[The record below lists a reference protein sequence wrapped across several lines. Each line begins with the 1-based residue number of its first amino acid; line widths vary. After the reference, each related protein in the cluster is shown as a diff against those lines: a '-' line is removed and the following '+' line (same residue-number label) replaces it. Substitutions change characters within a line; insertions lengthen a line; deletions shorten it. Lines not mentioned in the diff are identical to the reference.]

1 MKKFYLILVLF
12 LFSTPFVLAQSCL
25 PSGMTFSTQQQIDDF
40 ATNYPNCTEIEGNV
54 LIEES
59 IFDDITNLNGLAQLT
74 SFGGDLIINFN
85 FALSNLSGLDNIT
98 SIGGDITISNIVST
112 NLSGLENLSS
122 IGGQLFIASN
132 AALTSTSV
140 LSNLSSIGADLHIRS
155 NPSLTNLSG
164 LENISS
170 VGASLR
176 IIANASL
183 TNLSG
188 LENLSSIGE
197 NIQIWGNDALTSLS
211 ALGNISIIGSLAIS
225 QNEVLSSLAGLDNI
239 ASSSSLSI
247 SGNAALTSLSGLNNL
262 SSVGTAIQ
270 ISQNDVLT
278 SLAGL
283 DNIASTGGFIAITLN
298 PALTSLSGLDNIASI
313 GGRILIVGNDALTS
327 LSGIQNIDPATIEAQ
342 STFDEDLE
350 IFNNNSLSEC
360 EVQSICSFLDLPN
373 KTKDIHDNMAGCNNV
388 TQIINACDAL
398 PPSCTNLT
406 TPLDG
411 STMVYI
417 TTDLTWLSVANATG
431 YKLTIGTSSGGNDLY
446 NNEDV
451 GNVTTFDPIDFP
463 CASTIYVT
471 ITPYKASGDAIGCTE
486 ESFTTEEIT
495 AVAGDDVAFCA
506 GSNTQLNASG
516 GTIYSWSP
524 TDGLDDPNISNPTAD
539 PTTTTTTYTVTVG
552 EGNGC
557 EDTDEVIVTVNPLP
571 IPNSSATDETGNGFN
586 DGTAM
591 CAPTG
596 GTPPF
601 TYAWSNGETTQSID
615 TLPPAMYSVIVV
627 DTNMC
632 SANDTVI
639 VNEFVCPTLTII
651 STQEDATCFEVCDG
665 SIIITGVTNGVAPFT
680 YLWSNSETGSTI
692 DSLCD
697 GSYSVTVTDALNC
710 SVSGSFT
717 ITGPTELISNA
728 EATNETGN
736 DLNDGTAEASPSG
749 GTEAYTYSWSN
760 GDSTQMITG
769 LSPAEYTVTV
779 TDANGCE
786 SIETVNVVEF
796 ECQGLSIQNTLL
808 HNPCFGD
815 CMGSIS
821 IAAVEGGQSPFTY
834 TWDNGST
841 EASIAD
847 LCAGTYN
854 VTVVDDN
861 NCTVLGSYTIEAP
874 NELTV
879 NINSSDESGNDA
891 NDGTAT
897 ATPSGGTS
905 PYEYEWSNGETTQTI
920 EALDPNTYTVTI
932 TDPNGCTVTGSATI
946 IEFVCPVLEVES
958 IVVDVSCYD
967 ECDGSISITDVVNAV
982 SPLTYTWNNGASM
995 AINNNLCTGDY
1006 SVTTT
1011 DSKNCSVEQSYTI
1024 TEPNEIIIT
1033 IDEIV
1038 HVKVGQLGSINISTN
1053 GDYTYDWT
1061 GDNNYNS
1068 SDEDIAGLEVGCYTL
1083 VVTDPATE
1091 CSVDTT
1097 TCVDD
1102 LTATN
1107 NWKKSNVSVYP
1118 NPVDQILTIDFGES
1132 FVREINISI
1141 TDLRGSQTIMLSKNG
1156 ADGKFMVDTKTLNAG
1171 IYILRLNVEG
1181 EYLHKKI
1188 VVTH

>member
-1 MKKFYLILVLF
+1 M
-12 LFSTPFVLAQSCL
+12 
-25 PSGMTFSTQQQIDDF
+25 
-40 ATNYPNCTEIEGNV
+40 
-54 LIEES
+54 
-59 IFDDITNLNGLAQLT
+59 
-74 SFGGDLIINFN
+74 
-85 FALSNLSGLDNIT
+85 DNIT

-122 IGGQLFIASN
+122 IGGELFIASN
-132 AALTSTSV
+132 TALTSISV

-155 NPSLTNLSG
+155 NAALTNLSG

-170 VGASLR
+170 VGAGLR
-176 IIANASL
+176 IINNAAL

-188 LENLSSIGE
+188 LENISSIGAG
-197 NIQIWGNDALTSLS
+197 IQIFNNAALTTLS
-211 ALGNISIIGSLAIS
+211 ALDNISSIGT
-225 QNEVLSSLAGLDNI
+225 
-239 ASSSSLSI
+239 SLSI
-247 SGNAALTSLSGLNNL
+247 S
-262 SSVGTAIQ
+262 SS
-270 ISQNDVLT
+270 D
-278 SLAGL
+278 
-283 DNIASTGGFIAITLN
+283 
-298 PALTSLSGLDNIASI
+298 ALTSLSGLDNIPFISSLNISNNAALTSLSGLDNISSIGTSIIISQNDVLTSLSALNNLSSIGGFLAIQLNPELTSLSGLDNLSSI
-313 GGRILIVGNDALTS
+313 GGRIVLWGNDALTS

-350 IFNNNSLSEC
+350 IFNNASLSEC

-406 TPLDG
+406 TPTDG

-495 AVAGDDVAFCA
+495 ADAGDDVAFCA
-506 GSNTQLNASG
+506 GGNTQLNASG

-524 TDGLDDPNISNPTAD
+524 TDGLDDPNISNPTTD
-539 PTTTTTTYTVTVG
+539 PTSTTTYTVTVG

-571 IPNSSATDETGNGFN
+571 IPNASATDETGNGFN

-591 CAPTG
+591 CAPSG
-596 GTPPF
+596 GTPPY

-615 TLPPAMYSVIVV
+615 SLPPTTYTVIVT
-627 DTNMC
+627 DANMC
-632 SANDTVI
+632 SANDTVT
-639 VNEFVCPTLTII
+639 VNEFVCPTLTIT

-680 YLWSNSETGSTI
+680 YLWSNSETGSTV

-697 GSYSVTVTDALNC
+697 GSYSVTVTDAVNC
-710 SVSGSFT
+710 SISGSFT
-717 ITGPTELISNA
+717 ITEPTELISNA
-728 EATNETGN
+728 TATNETGN
-736 DLNDGTAEASPSG
+736 GFNDGTTEANPTG
-749 GTEAYTYSWSN
+749 GTEPYTYSWSN

-769 LSPAEYTVTV
+769 LSPAAYTVTV
-779 TDANGCE
+779 IDANGCE
-786 SIETVNVVEF
+786 AIETVNVVEF
-796 ECQGLSIQNTLL
+796 ECQGLSIQSTLL

-815 CMGSIS
+815 CIGNIS
-821 IAAVEGGQSPFTY
+821 ITGVEGGQSPFTY

-841 EASIAD
+841 EASISE
-847 LCAGTYN
+847 LCAGTYS
-854 VTVVDDN
+854 VTVVDGN
-861 NCTVLGSYTIEAP
+861 NCSVLGSYTVEAP
-874 NELTV
+874 NELSV
-879 NINSSDESGNDA
+879 NINSTDESGNDA
-891 NDGTAT
+891 IDGAAT

-920 EALDPNTYTVTI
+920 EGLNPNTYTVTI
-932 TDPNGCTVTGSATI
+932 HDSNGCTVTGSVTI

-958 IVVDVSCYD
+958 IVINVSCYG
-967 ECDGSISITDVVNAV
+967 ECDGSINITNVVNAD
-982 SPLTYTWNNGASM
+982 SPLTYTWINGASTV
-995 AINNNLCTGDY
+995 INNNLCTGEY
-1006 SVTTT
+1006 SVTIT
-1011 DSKNCSVEQSYTI
+1011 DSKNCSVEQSYTL
-1024 TEPNEIIIT
+1024 TEPNEIIISV
-1033 IDEIV
+1033 DEIV

-1053 GDYTYDWT
+1053 GDFTYDWT

-1097 TCVDD
+1097 ICVDD
-1102 LTATN
+1102 LTATYDWQESSVN
-1107 NWKKSNVSVYP
+1107 VYP
-1118 NPVDQILTIDFGES
+1118 NPVDQILTIDLGELL
-1132 FVREINISI
+1132 FRETNISI
-1141 TDLRGSQTIMLSKNG
+1141 TDLSGSQIIMLSNND
-1156 ADGKFMVDTKTLNAG
+1156 ADGKLLVDMNTLNAG
-1171 IYILRLNVEG
+1171 IYILILKDKG
-1181 EYLHKKI
+1181 KYLYKKI